1 MNPIEIRALP
11 AHALLARYEGTGAYT
26 DCHTLAVDGRV
37 PLASYIEAFY
47 TSPVFKPER
56 WLLGV
61 VLGRRA
67 NDADAAALAAGHV
80 ETFSAWRV
88 EARADDQ
95 IVLATGR
102 TRSWLMVAPRAD
114 GAAPQTTLFFGSA
127 VLPRARGGLGWTV
140 DALTGLHK
148 LYSRVL
154 LRAAAKRLA
163 AMSSTGSPAASPRR

>member
-26 DCHTLAVDGRV
+26 DCHALAVDGRV
-37 PLASYIEAFY
+37 PMAAYVEAFY
-47 TSPVFKPER
+47 TSPAFKPER

-88 EARADDQ
+88 EARAADQ

-127 VLPRARGGLGWTV
+127 VLPRAQGGLGWTI
-140 DALTGLHK
+140 DALTGFHK

-154 LRAAAKRLA
+154 LRAAAKRIA
-163 AMSSTGSPAASPRR
+163 ARSNTGSRATSPRR